1 MEDSTLSIP
10 PAVLLASTDTT
21 DDLTLR
27 FLQNKIKEDP
37 DDFIAQN
44 KLAAWHLQRV
54 RETGELLS
62 LDIAMR
68 AARASLTTLSAEH
81 NTGALARWRRPSLQ
95 HEFSASRVHA
105 ERLVQLEP
113 GKGYPFE
120 ILGDALLE
128 LGDYDG
134 ASTALRE
141 FERTGGIQ
149 GLTLVPID
157 QRMSRLAFLPTRSL
171 FDRAEGIR
179 RTQIYLRRRCARV
192 DRPPSR

>member
-81 NTGALARWRRPSLQ
+81 NTGALALLAQ
-95 HEFSASRVHA
+95 AEFTARIH
-105 ERLVQLEP
+105 RFP
-113 GKGYPFE
+113 G
-120 ILGDALLE
+120 
-128 LGDYDG
+128 
-134 ASTALRE
+134 S
-141 FERTGGIQ
+141 
-149 GLTLVPID
+149 
-157 QRMSRLAFLPTRSL
+157 
-171 FDRAEGIR
+171 
-179 RTQIYLRRRCARV
+179 C
-192 DRPPSR
+192 